1 MSRKKYSLGLIAA
14 GAALLA
20 GTPAMAHPGGHTHL
34 WDTGNE
40 SVKVAEA
47 VPATPLPADP
57 NKVSGQG
64 DFQFKILHTSASLPE
79 KALVGLNAA
88 HGGFAVDR
96 REGKGEIYFALP
108 QVGIIRI
115 ANDLNTI
122 EILPTDAEMATKN
135 MHNSKLW
142 VGGNGQTY
150 LTFPGTDSARVW
162 TTTDQGALVNI
173 LEAPTADTPFDDAT
187 VSTYFKNGGKFVPT
201 DVEFLGN
208 RFYVTTGYS
217 DLDYV
222 LTADVKAADT
232 FSSAWTPFAFGGKDK
247 ANAPGKFGTGHGITV
262 APDGKTIT
270 VADRPNSEIESFDAK
285 GKLLGNLALPKGS
298 LPCDIDYQSGLTI
311 VGCLEGPDKTKG
323 APIYIVK
330 DDAVISTVTI
340 KDDLGLD
347 KFTHIHNAVMVE
359 KDGKFYII
367 AQAWN
372 PGDFAILE
380 QVK

>member
-1 MSRKKYSLGLIAA
+1 MSRKKCSLGLMAA
-14 GAALLA
+14 GALLA
-20 GTPAMAHPGGHTHL
+20 TVPAMAHPGGHQTRL
-34 WDTGNE
+34 WNTE
-40 SVKVAEA
+40 PVKVAEA

-64 DFQFKILHTSASLPE
+64 ELQFKILHTSASLPE

-96 REGKGEIYFALP
+96 REGKGEVYFALP

-122 EILPTDAEMATKN
+122 EILPTDEAMAATN
-135 MHNSKLW
+135 MHNAKIW
-142 VGGNGQTY
+142 YAKGDHAF
-150 LTFPGTDSARVW
+150 LTFPGNDSAKVYT
-162 TTTDQGALVNI
+162 TTTDGALVNT
-173 LEAPTADTPFDDAT
+173 LDAPTAETPFDDA
-187 VSTYFKNGGKFVPT
+187 VVADYFKGGGKFVPT
-201 DVEFLGN
+201 DVEYLKG

-217 DLDYV
+217 ALDYV
-222 LTADVKAADT
+222 LTADVKTKDEFT
-232 FSSAWTPFAFGGKDK
+232 SAWTSFAFGGKGDG
-247 ANAPGKFGTGHGITV
+247 PGQFGTGHGITV

-270 VADRPNSEIESFDAK
+270 VADRPNSEIESFTKDGK
-285 GKLLGNLALPKGS
+285 HLGKLDLPKGS

-330 DDAVISTVTI
+330 DGTVISTVTI
-340 KDDLGLD
+340 KDDLGLE

-359 KDGKFYII
+359 KEGKFYII

-372 PGDFAILE
+372 PGDFAMLE